1 MKKSSVLW
9 GLVLA
14 AALISCTP
22 QATAEL
28 ATPAAGADE
37 LPLTPCVL
45 PTVIAPTP
53 PAEMPGENEIDPA
66 TGLHVTGS
74 PRRIDLAS
82 YRLQVTGQV
91 DRPLALTY
99 DDLRCMRRVETR
111 ATLVCPG
118 TFVDFADWAGT
129 PLRDVL
135 RLAQVQSG
143 ASTVRLVGADGYAAL
158 VPLTTATAETSL
170 LAYEWEDEPLP
181 VLHGFPVRAVL
192 PDVAGGNWVKWLI
205 KIEVY

>member
-1 MKKSSVLW
+1 
-9 GLVLA
+9 
-14 AALISCTP
+14 
-22 QATAEL
+22 
-28 ATPAAGADE
+28 
-37 LPLTPCVL
+37 
-45 PTVIAPTP
+45 
-53 PAEMPGENEIDPA
+53 
-66 TGLHVTGS
+66 
-74 PRRIDLAS
+74 
-82 YRLQVTGQV
+82 
-91 DRPLALTY
+91 
-99 DDLRCMRRVETR
+99 
-111 ATLVCPG
+111 LVCPG
-118 TFVDFADWAGT
+118 TFVDVADWAGT

-135 RLAQVQSG
+135 RLAQVQQG